1 MTSKMYSRFVLK
13 VLVCLILVSG
23 CSSRQTYDKKHYILK
38 AVRHGDSIQT
48 EIGSILEVRRFTIDS
63 AFAGKGLV
71 YRTGE
76 FEYESDFYNEFL
88 VSPTAMITDK
98 TRNWLAESG
107 LFGTV
112 PDVGSLVDPT
122 HVIEGNITALY
133 GDFRDRSSPKAVM
146 ETRFFLLKV
155 KATGES
161 TPIFGK
167 TYQATV
173 DIESENP
180 QDLVK
185 AFDKCLEDIL
195 TSLEKDAS
203 LSQAAQA
210 AAARQRELP

>member
-1 MTSKMYSRFVLK
+1 MTSKMCSRLD
-13 VLVCLILVSG
+13 LYMIVCLILASG
-23 CSSRQTYDKKHYILK
+23 CGDRQAYEKKHYILK
-38 AVRHGDSIQT
+38 AVRHGDSIRT
-48 EIGSILEVRRFTIDS
+48 EIDSILEVRRFTIDS

-76 FEYESDFYNEFL
+76 FEYEPDFYNEFL
-88 VSPTAMITDK
+88 ISPAAMITDK
-98 TRNWLAESG
+98 MRNWLAESG
-107 LFGTV
+107 LFGAV

-146 ETRFFLLKV
+146 EMRFFLLKV
-155 KATGES
+155 KTTGES

-167 TYQATV
+167 TYKVTV

-185 AFDKCLEDIL
+185 AIDKCLEDVL
-195 TSLEKDAS
+195 TSLEKD
-203 LSQAAQA
+203 LSERAG
-210 AAARQRELP
+210 

>member
-88 VSPTAMITDK
+88 VSPAAMITDK

-107 LFGTV
+107 LFDTV

>member
-1 MTSKMYSRFVLK
+1 
-13 VLVCLILVSG
+13 
-23 CSSRQTYDKKHYILK
+23 
-38 AVRHGDSIQT
+38 
-48 EIGSILEVRRFTIDS
+48 
-63 AFAGKGLV
+63 
-71 YRTGE
+71 
-76 FEYESDFYNEFL
+76 
-88 VSPTAMITDK
+88 MITDK

-122 HVIEGNITALY
+122 HVIEGNITTLY
-133 GDFRDRSSPKAVM
+133 GDFRDMSSPKAVM
-146 ETRFFLLKV
+146 EMRLFLLKA

-167 TYQATV
+167 TYRTAV

-195 TSLEKDAS
+195 TLLEKDLIERAG
-203 LSQAAQA
+203 Q
-210 AAARQRELP
+210 

>member
-1 MTSKMYSRFVLK
+1 MTGKIHSHFVLK
-13 VLVCLILVSG
+13 VLVCLVLVSG
-23 CSSRQTYDKKHYILK
+23 CGSRQTYDKKHYILK

-63 AFAGKGLV
+63 AFAVKSLV

-88 VSPTAMITDK
+88 VSPAAMITDK

-133 GDFRDRSSPKAVM
+133 GDFRDMSSPKAVM
-146 ETRFFLLKV
+146 EMRFFLLKV
-155 KATGES
+155 KTTGES

-173 DIESENP
+173 DIASENP
-180 QDLVK
+180 QDLVE

-195 TSLEKDAS
+195 TSLERDAN
-203 LSQAAQA
+203 LLHTAKNADP
-210 AAARQRELP
+210 RQRELP

>member
-1 MTSKMYSRFVLK
+1 MTGKMSSCSSMSVLA
-13 VLVCLILVSG
+13 CLMIFSG
-23 CSSRQTYDKKHYILK
+23 CGSRQAYDKKYYVLDV
-38 AVRHGDSIQT
+38 VRQAEPIRTDA
-48 EIGSILEVRRFTIDS
+48 ESILEVRRFTIDS

-76 FEYESDFYNEFL
+76 FEYKSDFYNEFL
-88 VSPTAMITDK
+88 VSPAAMITDK
-98 TRNWLAESG
+98 TNNWLAESG

-133 GDFRDRSSPKAVM
+133 GDFRDSSSPKAVM
-146 ETRFFLLKV
+146 EMRLFLLKA

-167 TYQATV
+167 TYRATI
-173 DIESENP
+173 DIESKIP

-195 TSLEKDAS
+195 ISLEKDLIERAG
-203 LSQAAQA
+203 Q
-210 AAARQRELP
+210 